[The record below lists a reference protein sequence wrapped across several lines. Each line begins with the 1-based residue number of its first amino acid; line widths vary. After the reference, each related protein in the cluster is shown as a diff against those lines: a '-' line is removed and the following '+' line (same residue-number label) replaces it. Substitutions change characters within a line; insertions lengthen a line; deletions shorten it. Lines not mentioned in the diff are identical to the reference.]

1 MPPLVK
7 TTGSHLRLGYRLLP
21 PLAAL
26 LLSAG
31 AWAVDFKGIELGDP
45 LWITEERSVFGTLDC
60 NPMQMDAAAYQAYL
74 QEVQQDIPG
83 ARKVCIGSTSIATV
97 AANAT
102 VILGG
107 SRRVLRLTFQ
117 FAGADYP
124 QVLTAMMD
132 KWGEG
137 VAEVRDEHDESV
149 WWDFEDGT
157 TVSVHLMPETD
168 AAAST
173 GSSATIGLAEYSV
186 PVTTP
191 AGDL

>member
-1 MPPLVK
+1 M
-7 TTGSHLRLGYRLLP
+7 P

-26 LLSAG
+26 FLSAG

-149 WWDFEDGT
+149 WWDFDDGT
-157 TVSVHLMPETD
+157 TISVHLIPETD
-168 AAAST
+168 AASST
-173 GSSATIGLAEYSV
+173 GSTATIGLAEYSV